1 MKILSRRRSRIH
13 AKVPFPNDNRTF
25 SCGTKILVESVFS
38 DTGLNDFL
46 DGLKRDQGERVSN
59 EVVALVANSVEMT
72 GISVNRLDRMLSDD
86 SIRKEYGLGNAHET
100 NNLVERVHEG
110 KNVRIK
116 ATELGLMVV
125 NWLC

>member
-86 SIRKEYGLGNAHET
+86 SIRKEYGLGNSHVKSIYCTVDRIGDRSDEI
-100 NNLVERVHEG
+100 
-110 KNVRIK
+110 VRMIS
-116 ATELGLMVV
+116 
-125 NWLC
+125 